1 MVRNIIL
8 FFICTL
14 YLQKVYSQINIQ
26 EVVIQ
31 ENRLSNKKLKVYNAN
46 KIVITDK
53 EIQDLHIKNI
63 AELLQ
68 FATGVQ
74 INRRG
79 NNNAQTDIKINGGTF
94 EQTLILVD
102 GHPILDPQT
111 GHHFMNL
118 PISINDIEQIEILTS
133 PQAHTYGINGISG
146 TINIVTKRSASNT
159 VEINAL
165 HATNF
170 LKDSATQK
178 IYNTTNVQAGFQH
191 VSKYFKQYFS
201 ASTDIGNGYMHNTD
215 TRNYKLLYTNDMN
228 IFHNNKLSILLS
240 YINNEFG
247 ANGFY
252 AFPYDANSF
261 EKVQTFFGAARHEK
275 RISNRIVTKT
285 NFSARV
291 NNDYYVFKKDNPNYY
306 YNYHR
311 TQSYFFN
318 TNLTYQYKIGE
329 TALGIFT
336 NNQKIESTNLDTFKR
351 NNQGIYIQNA
361 IKISKKL
368 DANFGLFATQ
378 NNKWGFNILPGIDF
392 GYQAT
397 KNIKMFVA
405 LGTANRIPTYTDL
418 YYKGPSNVGNDLL
431 LPEKSLGFDMGI
443 KYNDKRLHTSLT
455 GFVRRVNDLIDWTKN
470 ADSTIWKPS
479 NFGTQIVKGVNFQST
494 YIPQNISENF
504 TLDNIT
510 LNYQYLYIN
519 VTNQIS
525 NEISKYSLD
534 YFKHQLMIYGTFNL
548 LKNLYASPS
557 VRYQSRFNFND
568 YTIASCR
575 IGFNTKYASIYT
587 DIDNILNTEYLEAN
601 ASPMPKRWISLGF
614 RLKMPYNM

>member
-1 MVRNIIL
+1 MGRKIIV
-8 FFICTL
+8 FIVGILC
-14 YLQKVYSQINIQ
+14 LQSAFAQINMQ

-31 ENRLSNKKLKVYNAN
+31 ENRLSNKKLQLYNAN
-46 KIVITDK
+46 KIVITEK
-53 EIQDLHIKNI
+53 EIQNLHIKNI

-68 FATGVQ
+68 FAIGVQ

-79 NNNAQTDIKINGGTF
+79 NNNAQADIKINGGTF
-94 EQTLILVD
+94 EQTLVLID

-118 PISINDIEQIEILTS
+118 PISVNDIEQIEILTS
-133 PQAHTYGINGISG
+133 PQAHTFGINGISG
-146 TINIVTKRSASNT
+146 TINIVTKKCTGNK

-170 LKDSATQK
+170 LTDSATQK
-178 IYNTTNVQAGFQH
+178 TYNTTNVHVGLQY
-191 VSKYFKQYFS
+191 VSKHIKQYIA

-215 TRNYKLLYTNDMN
+215 TRNYKLLYTNDIN
-228 IFHNNKLSILLS
+228 FFHNNKLSLLLS

-275 RISNRIVTKT
+275 RISKRIVSKT

-306 YNYHR
+306 YNFHR

-318 TNLTYQYKIGE
+318 TNLTYQFKHGE
-329 TALGIFT
+329 TAIGIFA
-336 NNQKIESTNLDTFKR
+336 NAQKIQSTNLDTFKR
-351 NNQGIYIQNA
+351 NNQGLYIQNGF
-361 IKISKKL
+361 KISNKI
-368 DANFGLFATQ
+368 DANVGLFTTQ
-378 NNKWGFNILPGIDF
+378 NNKWGFNILPGIDI

-397 KNIKMFVA
+397 NTVKMFVA

-418 YYKGPSNVGNDLL
+418 YYKGPSNIGNDLL
-431 LPEKSLGFDMGI
+431 IPEKSLGFDMGI
-443 KYNDKRLHTSLT
+443 KYNSNNLCATVT
-455 GFVRRVNDLIDWTKN
+455 GFVRKVNDLIDWTKN
-470 ADSTIWKPS
+470 ADSTVWKPS
-479 NFGTQIVKGVNFQST
+479 NFGIQIVKGLNLQST
-494 YIPQNISENF
+494 YMPQNTRDNF
-504 TLDNIT
+504 TLKQIT
-510 LNYQYLYIN
+510 VNYQYLHSN
-519 VTNQIS
+519 VSNQIS

-534 YFKHQLMIYGTFNL
+534 YFKHQLMLYGTFNIS
-548 LKNLYASPS
+548 KKLYASPS
-557 VRYQSRFNFND
+557 IRYQSRFNFND

-575 IGFNTKYASIYT
+575 IGFNTKYASFYT
-587 DIDNILNTEYLEAN
+587 DIDNILNTAYLEAN
-601 ASPMPKRWISLGF
+601 ASPMPKRWISLGIRF
-614 RLKMPYNM
+614 KMPYNL

>member
-1 MVRNIIL
+1 MILLFTNIL
-8 FFICTL
+8 CFHFAFC
-14 YLQKVYSQINIQ
+14 QINMQ

-31 ENRLSNKKLKVYNAN
+31 ENRLSNKKLNGYNTN
-46 KIVITDK
+46 KIVLTEK

-94 EQTLILVD
+94 EQTLVLID

-146 TINIVTKRSASNT
+146 TINIVTKKCTSNT
-159 VEINAL
+159 VVMNAL
-165 HATNF
+165 HASNF

-178 IYNTTNVQAGFQH
+178 TYNTTNIQVGFQH

-228 IFHNNKLSILLS
+228 LFYNNKLSILLS

-252 AFPYDANSF
+252 AFPYDANSY

-275 RISNRIVTKT
+275 RISKRIVTRT

-291 NNDYYVFKKDNPNYY
+291 NNDYYVFIKDKPNYY
-306 YNYHR
+306 YNFHR
-311 TQSYFFN
+311 TQSYFLN
-318 TNLTYQYKIGE
+318 TNLTYQYKHGE
-329 TALGIFT
+329 SAIGIFT

-351 NNQGIYIQNA
+351 NNQGLYVQNA
-361 IKISKKL
+361 IKFSKKI
-368 DANFGLFATQ
+368 DANFGLFITK
-378 NNKWGFNILPGIDF
+378 NKKWGANILPGVDIGF
-392 GYQAT
+392 QAT
-397 KNIKMFVA
+397 KELKLFASI
-405 LGTANRIPTYTDL
+405 GTANRIPTYTDL

-431 LPEKSLGFDMGI
+431 IPENSLGFDMGI
-443 KYNDKRLHTSLT
+443 KYNTKSFHATLT
-455 GFVRRVNDLIDWTKN
+455 GFVRRVNDLIDWTKK
-470 ADSTIWKPS
+470 ADSSVWKPS
-479 NFGTQIVKGVNFQST
+479 NFGQQVVKGVNFQST
-494 YIPQNISENF
+494 YILQNTRDNF
-504 TLDNIT
+504 SLKQIT
-510 LNYQYLYIN
+510 INYQYLHIN
-519 VTNQIS
+519 VSNQIS
-525 NEISKYSLD
+525 DEISKYSLD
-534 YFKHQLMIYGTFNL
+534 YFKHQLILYGTFNFS
-548 LKNLYASPS
+548 KNLYMSPS
-557 VRYQSRFNFND
+557 IRYQSRFNFND
-568 YTIASCR
+568 YTIASMR
-575 IGFNTKYASIYT
+575 IGFNTKYASIYS
-587 DIDNILNTEYLEAN
+587 DLDNMLNTEYLEAN
-601 ASPMPKRWISLGF
+601 ALPMPKRWISLGL
-614 RLKMPYNM
+614 RLKMPYNL